1 MGRIM
6 KIKLSLKDTHLDI
19 IDDLKK
25 KYSVSSNEEIVTR
38 FVKSALQLQNDD
50 FIFNI
55 VSCSKKN
62 VIRGFHIQTKFKQA
76 KYVSVLKGAI
86 LDVALDL
93 RKGSKTFGKHFKIIL
108 SADNNK
114 SVFLPAGFAHGFL
127 ALKKENIV
135 NYNITNYR
143 SPKHEVSLV
152 WNDKDLKI
160 KWPSKKVIVS
170 KKDKGNLT
178 FKKYILYRFLN
189 MIKN

>member
-1 MGRIM
+1 M
-6 KIKLSLKDTHLDI
+6 KATSANISGLKIVQSKIYRDNRGLLKEVFKQKLFK
-19 IDDLKK
+19 
-25 KYSVSSNEEIVTR
+25 
-38 FVKSALQLQNDD
+38 NDD

-55 VSCSKKN
+55 VSSSKKN

-86 LDVALDL
+86 LDIALDL
-93 RKGSKTFGKHFKIIL
+93 RKRSKTFGKHFKVML

-127 ALKKENIV
+127 ALEKENIV

-143 SPKHEVSLV
+143 SAKHEVSLV

-160 KWPSKKVIVS
+160 KWPIKNPIIS
-170 KKDKGNLT
+170 KKDKTALT
-178 FKKYILYRFLN
+178 FYEYKKLYT
-189 MIKN
+189 KNN

>member
-1 MGRIM
+1 M
-6 KIKLSLKDTHLDI
+6 KVTSTYIPGLKIVQSKIYRDNRGL
-19 IDDLKK
+19 LK
-25 KYSVSSNEEIVTR
+25 EI
-38 FVKSALQLQNDD
+38 FKQKIFKNDD

-62 VIRGFHIQTKFKQA
+62 VVRGFHIQTKFKQA

-93 RKGSKTFGKHFKIIL
+93 RKGSKTFGKHFKVIL

-143 SPKHEVSLV
+143 SAKHEVSLV

-160 KWPSKKVIVS
+160 KWPIKNPVIS
-170 KKDKGNLT
+170 KKDKKNIKFT
-178 FKKYILYRFLN
+178 EFKKLY
-189 MIKN
+189 

>member
-1 MGRIM
+1 M
-6 KIKLSLKDTHLDI
+6 KETFTKFSGLKIVQSKIYRDNRGLLKEVFKQKLFK
-19 IDDLKK
+19 
-25 KYSVSSNEEIVTR
+25 
-38 FVKSALQLQNDD
+38 NDD

-93 RKGSKTFGKHFKIIL
+93 RKGSKTFGKHFKVVL
-108 SADNNK
+108 TADNNK

-127 ALKKENIV
+127 ALRKENIV

-143 SPKHEVSLV
+143 SAKHEVSLV

-160 KWPSKKVIVS
+160 RWPIKNPIVS
-170 KKDKGNLT
+170 KRDKMALT
-178 FKKYILYRFLN
+178 FNEYKKIHL
-189 MIKN
+189 KNS

>member
-1 MGRIM
+1 M
-6 KIKLSLKDTHLDI
+6 KATSANISGLKIVQSKIYRDNRGLLKEVFKQKLFK
-19 IDDLKK
+19 
-25 KYSVSSNEEIVTR
+25 
-38 FVKSALQLQNDD
+38 NDD

-55 VSCSKKN
+55 VSSSKKN

-86 LDVALDL
+86 LDIALDL
-93 RKGSKTFGKHFKIIL
+93 RKRSKTFGKHFKVML

-127 ALKKENIV
+127 ALEKENIV

-143 SPKHEVSLV
+143 STKHEVSLV

-160 KWPSKKVIVS
+160 KWPIKNPILS
-170 KKDKGNLT
+170 KKDKMALT
-178 FKKYILYRFLN
+178 FYEYKKLH
-189 MIKN
+189 MKNS

>member
-1 MGRIM
+1 M
-6 KIKLSLKDTHLDI
+6 KVTSTNISGLKIVQSKIYRDNRGL
-19 IDDLKK
+19 LK
-25 KYSVSSNEEIVTR
+25 EI
-38 FVKSALQLQNDD
+38 FKQKIFKNND

-55 VSCSKKN
+55 VSISKKN
-62 VIRGFHIQTKFKQA
+62 VLRGFHIQTKFKQA

-93 RKGSKTFGKHFKIIL
+93 RKRSKTFGKHFKVML

-135 NYNITNYR
+135 NYNISNYR
-143 SPKHEVSLV
+143 SAKHEVSLV

-160 KWPSKKVIVS
+160 KWPIKNPILS
-170 KKDKGNLT
+170 KKDKMALT
-178 FKKYILYRFLN
+178 FYEYKKLH
-189 MIKN
+189 MKNS

>member
-1 MGRIM
+1 M
-6 KIKLSLKDTHLDI
+6 KVTSTNFSELKIVQSKIYRDNRGL
-19 IDDLKK
+19 LKEVFK
-25 KYSVSSNEEIVTR
+25 QKI
-38 FVKSALQLQNDD
+38 FKNDD
-50 FIFNI
+50 FIFNFI
-55 VSCSKKN
+55 SSSKKN
-62 VIRGFHIQTKFKQA
+62 VVRGFHIQTKFKQA

-93 RKGSKTFGKHFKIIL
+93 RKRSKTFGKHFKVML

-143 SPKHEVSLV
+143 SAKHEVSLV

-160 KWPSKKVIVS
+160 KWPIKNPILS
-170 KKDKGNLT
+170 KKDKMALT
-178 FKKYILYRFLN
+178 FYEYKKLH
-189 MIKN
+189 IKNS

>member
-1 MGRIM
+1 M
-6 KIKLSLKDTHLDI
+6 K
-19 IDDLKK
+19 
-25 KYSVSSNEEIVTR
+25 
-38 FVKSALQLQNDD
+38 VKSTYIPGLKIVQSKIYRDNRGLLKEVFKQKLFKNDD

-55 VSCSKKN
+55 VSSSKKN

-93 RKGSKTFGKHFKIIL
+93 RKGSKTFGKHFKVML

-127 ALKKENIV
+127 ALGKENIV

-143 SPKHEVSLV
+143 SAKHEVILV

-160 KWPSKKVIVS
+160 KWPIKKPILS
-170 KKDKGNLT
+170 KKDKTALT
-178 FKKYILYRFLN
+178 FSEYKKLH
-189 MIKN
+189 MKKN